1 MQKEKIFVIEDE
13 EDIAEIIRFNLQ
25 REGFEVKVVYSG
37 NEAISRIKQEMP
49 KLILLDLMLP
59 GIDGLT
65 LFRLLK
71 QDAATKSI
79 PVIMVTAKGEETDI
93 VTGLELGADDYIP
106 KPFKIRELIAR
117 VKSVMRKKTTI
128 TPSETDDIQIGE
140 IRILPEKHEIY
151 VNDQLVKLTQTEFK
165 ILHAMARKPGR
176 VFTRYQIVDVARGS
190 DAIVTDRSVDVHI
203 VSIRRKLG
211 SAGKRIETVHGV
223 GYKFLE

>member
-1 MQKEKIFVIEDE
+1 MFVIEDE
-13 EDIAEIIRFNLQ
+13 EDIAEVIRFNLQ
-25 REGFEVKVVYSG
+25 REGFEVRVLNNG
-37 NEAISRIKQEMP
+37 DGAIQKIKQEKP

-71 QDAATKSI
+71 QDSMTKSI

-93 VTGLELGADDYIP
+93 VTGLELGADDYIT

-117 VKSVMRKKTTI
+117 VKSVIRKKTNVI
-128 TPSETDDIQIGE
+128 LSETADLQLGE
-140 IRILPEKHEIY
+140 IKIFPEKHEVY
-151 VNDQLVKLTQTEFK
+151 VNDNLVKLTLTEFK

-176 VFTRYQIVDVARGS
+176 VFTRYQIVDVARGT
-190 DAIVTDRSVDVHI
+190 DAVVTDRSVDVHI
-203 VSIRRKLG
+203 VAIRRKLG
-211 SAGKRIETVHGV
+211 SAGRRIETVHGV